1 VKKNHRK
8 PALSG
13 FGSLFLVADESHEGA
28 KRAGNINDKWKRKMY
43 HGVGLNLEI
52 QKGRKY
58 MKKLFILAV
67 PVLLMFGCSTAPE
80 KAKVEGGHV
89 NPFFETWNTP
99 FGVAPFGKIKESDY
113 LPAFDKA
120 IQEKRNEVDAIADS
134 STKPD
139 FENTVAALDETGKL
153 LEKVSGVF
161 FNLTSADTND
171 ELQEIAQKVTPK
183 LSALHDDIMMN
194 DKLFKRV
201 DAVYQQ
207 RDKLNLN
214 PEQLRLVT
222 ETWKDFVRGGAN
234 LNPEK
239 KAELKK
245 INQEISVLEL
255 NFGENVRKQVN
266 SYELGI
272 DNKKDLA
279 GLPASVVEA
288 AAEAAKAE
296 GEDGE
301 WVFTLD
307 KPSLLPF
314 LTYCE
319 NRALREKIF
328 KAYINQCNHGNQLDN
343 NANIVKLVNLR
354 LRKAKL
360 LGYKN
365 HASYVLEENVAKTPE
380 NVYKLLGKVW
390 KPTMETAKR
399 EVADMQKI
407 INKEGG
413 NFKLQPWDWWFY
425 SEKVRKAKYNL
436 DDAELRPYFELETVR
451 KGAFMV
457 ANKLYGITFTPRPD
471 IPVYQKDVKAY
482 EVKDADGSTIGVYY
496 ADNFPRP
503 SKRGGAWMNAYRPQH
518 RENGKNIL
526 PVICNVTNFTKPTAT
541 TPSLLSLEEVT
552 TLFHE
557 FGHALHGLLSNCTYR
572 KLAGT
577 SVPRDFVEM
586 PSQFMENWA
595 TDPQI
600 LKLYAKNY
608 KTGEV
613 IPDSLIQKIQN
624 AGKFNQGFITGE
636 YMAAAYLDMDWH
648 TITTPFTGKPI
659 DFEKKAMAKIH
670 LIPEI
675 VERYRSPYFRHAFA
689 GGYDAG
695 YYSYIWAAVLD
706 ADAFAAFKE
715 HGLFDPA
722 TAKSFRNNV
731 ISRGNTEDPM
741 VLYRRFRGRDP
752 KVDALL
758 KRKGFK

>member
-1 VKKNHRK
+1 
-8 PALSG
+8 
-13 FGSLFLVADESHEGA
+13 
-28 KRAGNINDKWKRKMY
+28 
-43 HGVGLNLEI
+43 
-52 QKGRKY
+52 
-58 MKKLFILAV
+58 MKKLFILAL
-67 PVLLMFGCSTAPE
+67 PVLLLVGCATAPE
-80 KAKVEGGHV
+80 KAKNEGGRV

-99 FGVAPFGKIKESDY
+99 FGVAPFDKIKDNDY

-120 IQEKRNEVDAIADS
+120 IAEKRAEVLAIADS
-134 STKPD
+134 AAGPT
-139 FENTVAALDETGKL
+139 FENTLVALDGTGKL

-171 ELQEIAQKVTPK
+171 ALQEIARNIAPK
-183 LSALHDDIMMN
+183 LSALHDDTLMN
-194 DKLFKRV
+194 GNLFKRV
-201 DAVYQQ
+201 NAVYQQ
-207 RDKLNLN
+207 KDKLDLN
-214 PEQLRLVT
+214 PEQFRLVT

-234 LNPEK
+234 LNSED
-239 KAELKK
+239 KAKLKE
-245 INQEISVLEL
+245 INQQISLLEL
-255 NFGENVRKQVN
+255 NFGENVRKEVN
-266 SYELGI
+266 RFQMVI
-272 DNKKDLA
+272 DKKSELA
-279 GLPASVVEA
+279 GLPDSVVEA
-288 AAEAAKAE
+288 AVEAAKIRKL
-296 GEDGE
+296 DGK
-301 WVFTLD
+301 WLFTLD

-314 LTYCE
+314 LTYSE

-328 KAYINQCNHGNQLDN
+328 KAYINQCNHGDELDN
-343 NANIVKLVNLR
+343 KAGIVKLVNLR

-360 LGYKN
+360 LGYKT
-365 HASYVLEENVAKTPE
+365 HADYVLEENVAKTPE
-380 NVYKLLGKVW
+380 NVYKLLDQIW
-390 KPTMETAKR
+390 KPAMKTAKR

-407 INKEGG
+407 INKEGKK
-413 NFKLQPWDWWFY
+413 FKLQPWDWWY
-425 SEKVRKAKYNL
+425 YAEKVRKAKYDL

-451 KGAFMV
+451 NGAFMV

-482 EVKDADGSTIGVYY
+482 EVKEADGTTIGVYY

-526 PVICNVTNFTKPTAT
+526 PIVCNVTNFTKPTAT
-541 TPSLLSLEEVT
+541 TPSLLSLDEVT

-557 FGHALHGLLSNCTYR
+557 FGHGLHGLLSNCTYR

-595 TDPQI
+595 TDPVI

-613 IPDSLIQKIQN
+613 IPDSLIKKIQN

-636 YMAAAYLDMDWH
+636 YMAASYLDMDWH
-648 TITTPFTGKPI
+648 TITATFEGDPM
-659 DFEKKAMAKIH
+659 DFEKKSMEKIH

-695 YYSYIWAAVLD
+695 YYSYIWSAVLD

-722 TAKSFRNNV
+722 TAKSFRDNV

-758 KRKGFK
+758 KRKGFM

>member
-1 VKKNHRK
+1 
-8 PALSG
+8 
-13 FGSLFLVADESHEGA
+13 
-28 KRAGNINDKWKRKMY
+28 
-43 HGVGLNLEI
+43 
-52 QKGRKY
+52 
-58 MKKLFILAV
+58 MKKLIIFAL
-67 PVLLMFGCSTAPE
+67 PVLLLVGCSTAPE
-80 KAKVEGGHV
+80 KGKSEGGRV

-99 FGVAPFGKIKESDY
+99 FGVAPFSKIKDSDY
-113 LPAFDKA
+113 LPAFEKA
-120 IQEKRNEVDAIADS
+120 IAQKRAEVDAIAN
-134 STKPD
+134 STEAPT
-139 FENTVAALDETGKL
+139 FENTLVALDGTGKL
-153 LEKVSGVF
+153 LQKVSGVF

-171 ELQEIAQKVTPK
+171 TLQKIAREVAPK
-183 LSALHDDIMMN
+183 LSALHDDILMN
-194 DKLFKRV
+194 EKLFKRV
-201 DAVYQQ
+201 DAVYKQ
-207 RDKLNLN
+207 RDKLNLKA
-214 PEQLRLVT
+214 EQLRLLT

-234 LNPEK
+234 LNPED
-239 KAELKK
+239 KAALKD
-245 INQEISVLEL
+245 INQQISVLEL
-255 NFGENVRKQVN
+255 NFGENVRKEVN
-266 SYELGI
+266 RYQMVI
-272 DNKKDLA
+272 DKKGDLA
-279 GLPASVVEA
+279 GLPDTVVEA
-288 AAEAAKAE
+288 AAEAAKSRKL
-296 GEDGE
+296 DGK

-314 LTYCE
+314 LTYSKK
-319 NRALREKIF
+319 RGLREKIF
-328 KAYINQCNHGNQLDN
+328 KAYINQCNHGDKLDN
-343 NANIVKLVNLR
+343 KANIIKLVNLR
-354 LRKAKL
+354 LKRANL
-360 LGYKN
+360 LGYKT
-365 HASYVLEENVAKTPE
+365 HAAYVLADNVAKTPE
-380 NVYKLLGKVW
+380 NVYKLLDQVW

-413 NFKLQPWDWWFY
+413 KFKLQPWDWWFY
-425 SEKVRKAKYNL
+425 AEKVRKARYNL

-482 EVKDADGSTIGVYY
+482 EVKEADGTPIGVYY

-503 SKRGGAWMNAYRPQH
+503 SKRGGAWMDAYRPQH

-526 PVICNVTNFTKPTAT
+526 PIVCNVTNFTKPTAT
-541 TPSLLSLEEVT
+541 TPSLLSLDEVT

-613 IPDSLIQKIQN
+613 IPDSLIKKIQN

-648 TITTPFTGKPI
+648 TITKPFSGNVME
-659 DFEKKAMAKIH
+659 FEKKSMEKIH

-695 YYSYIWAAVLD
+695 YYSYLWAAVLD

-722 TAKSFRNNV
+722 TAKSFRDN
-731 ISRGNTEDPM
+731 ILSRGNTEDPM

-758 KRKGFK
+758 KRKGFM

>member
-1 VKKNHRK
+1 MKKILIFLV
-8 PALSG
+8 PAL
-13 FGSLFLVADESHEGA
+13 L
-28 KRAGNINDKWKRKMY
+28 
-43 HGVGLNLEI
+43 
-52 QKGRKY
+52 
-58 MKKLFILAV
+58 LAA
-67 PVLLMFGCSTAPE
+67 CTTAPE
-80 KAKVEGGHV
+80 KAKTEGGRV
-89 NPFFETWNTP
+89 NPFLEAWNTP
-99 FGVAPFGKIKESDY
+99 FGVPPFDKIKDSDY
-113 LPAFDKA
+113 LPAFT
-120 IQEKRNEVDAIADS
+120 EAIAAKRKEVAAITN
-134 STKPD
+134 STAEPT
-139 FENTVAALDETGKL
+139 FENTLVALDGAGKL
-153 LEKVSGVF
+153 LEKVGGVF

-171 ELQEIAQKVTPK
+171 TLQKIAQEVAPK

-201 DAVYQQ
+201 DAVYKQ

-234 LNPEK
+234 LNSED
-239 KAELKK
+239 KAELKD
-245 INQEISVLEL
+245 INQKIAVLEL
-255 NFGENVRKQVN
+255 TFGDNVRKEVN
-266 SYELGI
+266 RFKMVI
-272 DNKKDLA
+272 DKKSDLA
-279 GLPASVVEA
+279 GLPDTVVEA
-288 AAEAAKAE
+288 AAEAAK
-296 GEDGE
+296 GEKGK

-307 KPSLLPF
+307 KPSMLPF
-314 LTYCE
+314 LTYSK
-319 NRALREKIF
+319 NRPLREKIF
-328 KAYINQCNHGNQLDN
+328 KAYINQCNHGDELDN
-343 NANIVKLVNLR
+343 KANIVKLVNLR
-354 LRKAKL
+354 LERAKL
-360 LGYKN
+360 LGYKS
-365 HASYVLEENVAKTPE
+365 HAAYVLEDNVAKTPE
-380 NVYKLLGKVW
+380 NVYKLLNQIW

-407 INKEGG
+407 INREGG
-413 NFKLQPWDWWFY
+413 KFKLQPWDWWFY
-425 SEKVRKAKYNL
+425 SEKVRKAKYDL

-482 EVKDADGSTIGVYY
+482 EVKEADGTTIGIYY

-526 PVICNVTNFTKPTAT
+526 PIISNVTNFTKPTAT
-541 TPSLLSLEEVT
+541 IPSLLSLDEVQ

-608 KTGEV
+608 ETGKV
-613 IPDSLIQKIQN
+613 IPDSLIKKIQN

-648 TITTPFTGKPI
+648 TITAPFEGNPM
-659 DFEKKAMAKIH
+659 DFEKKSMEKIH

-722 TAKSFRNNV
+722 TAKSFRDNV
-731 ISRGNTEDPM
+731 LSRGNTEDPM

>member
-1 VKKNHRK
+1 
-8 PALSG
+8 
-13 FGSLFLVADESHEGA
+13 
-28 KRAGNINDKWKRKMY
+28 
-43 HGVGLNLEI
+43 
-52 QKGRKY
+52 

-67 PVLLMFGCSTAPE
+67 PVLLLVGCSTAPE
-80 KAKVEGGHV
+80 KAKGNHM
-89 NPFFETWNTP
+89 NPFFETWATP
-99 FGVAPFGKIKESDY
+99 FGVAPFDKIEDNDY
-113 LPAFDKA
+113 LPAFEKA
-120 IQEKRNEVDAIADS
+120 FQEKRREVSAIAEN
-134 STKPD
+134 TTEPT
-139 FENTVAALDETGKL
+139 FENTLVALDGTGKL
-153 LEKVSGVF
+153 LEKVGGVF

-171 ELQEIAQKVTPK
+171 VLQKIAQNIAPK
-183 LSALHDDIMMN
+183 LSALHDDTLMN

-201 DAVYQQ
+201 DAVYQTK
-207 RDKLNLN
+207 DKLKLN

-234 LNPEK
+234 LNPEQK
-239 KAELKK
+239 TTLKD
-245 INQEISVLEL
+245 INQQISVLEL
-255 NFGENVRKQVN
+255 NFGENVRNETNRFQMV
-266 SYELGI
+266 I
-272 DNKKDLA
+272 DKKSDLA
-279 GLPASVVEA
+279 GLPDSVLEA
-288 AAEAAKAE
+288 AAETAKAK
-296 GEDGE
+296 GQDGK
-301 WVFTLD
+301 WIFTLN

-314 LTYCE
+314 LTYSQ
-319 NRALREKIF
+319 NRPLRKKIF
-328 KAYINQCNHGNQLDN
+328 KAYINQCNHGDELDN
-343 NANIVKLVNLR
+343 KAAIVKLANLR
-354 LRKAKL
+354 LQRAKL

-380 NVYKLLGKVW
+380 NVYKLLGQIW
-390 KPTMETAKR
+390 KPAMETAKR
-399 EVADMQKI
+399 EVADIQKI
-407 INKEGG
+407 INKESGK
-413 NFKLQPWDWWFY
+413 FKLQPWDWWYY
-425 SEKVRKAKYNL
+425 SEKVRKAKYDL

-451 KGAFMV
+451 NGAFMV

-482 EVKDADGSTIGVYY
+482 EVKEADGTTIGVFY
-496 ADNFPRP
+496 ADSFPRP

-526 PVICNVTNFTKPTAT
+526 PIICNVTNFTKPTAT
-541 TPSLLSLEEVT
+541 TPSLLSLDEVT

-557 FGHALHGLLSNCTYR
+557 FGHGLHGLLSNCTYR

-595 TDPQI
+595 TDPAI

-636 YMAAAYLDMDWH
+636 YMAASYLDMDWH
-648 TITTPFTGKPI
+648 TITAPFQGDPM
-659 DFEKKAMAKIH
+659 DFEKNSMEGIH

-675 VERYRSPYFRHAFA
+675 VERYRGPYFRHAFA

-695 YYSYIWAAVLD
+695 YYSYIWSAVLD
-706 ADAFAAFKE
+706 SDAFAAFKE

-722 TAKSFRNNV
+722 TAKSFRDNV

-752 KVDALL
+752 KVDSLM
-758 KRKGFK
+758 KRRGFM